1 MGDSHGEW
9 EPAELGCLS
18 ALFGIPGIALI
29 VVSALEGDVVAAIIG
44 SVLIFVASHPW
55 KWIPALR
62 ARALEEQWR
71 REEEE
76 RQREEERRRA
86 RLERQLKKIMSLAH
100 LTESIIQKAV
110 RDATDN
116 ENSLWLSALLI
127 IQEDFHNL
135 YEEFEG
141 GSLSHKDAKARFLEL
156 REQAEVLSTPP
167 PTAGTTEESKK
178 EPTYYEVLGVDPSA
192 SQEEIKKAY
201 RVKVKQYHPDMF
213 TSQPEWVKE
222 QAERMSRT
230 LNEAYEELS
239 DAKRRNDY
247 DEKIRRES

>member
-1 MGDSHGEW
+1 MGDWQSDW
-9 EPAELGCLS
+9 EPGELGCWCAIWGIIGIGSLVYRS
-18 ALFGIPGIALI
+18 LGGEMWAAIFGIVCI
-29 VVSALEGDVVAAIIG
+29 VLA
-44 SVLIFVASHPW
+44 SVPW

-86 RLERQLKKIMSLAH
+86 RLERQRKKIMSLAH

>member
-1 MGDSHGEW
+1 MSDGEEFW
-9 EPAELGCLS
+9 TKGTIGCWCV
-18 ALFGIPGIALI
+18 FWGIPGIVWLVYGSLEGNVGMAI
-29 VVSALEGDVVAAIIG
+29 FGVVSIVLA
-44 SVLIFVASHPW
+44 SVPW

-76 RQREEERRRA
+76 RRREEEQRRA
-86 RLERQLKKIMSLAH
+86 RLERQRKKIMDLAH
-100 LTESIIQKAV
+100 LTENMIQKAV
-110 RDATDN
+110 RDATDT

-127 IQEDFHNL
+127 IQEDFRNL

-141 GSLSHKDAKARFLEL
+141 GGLSHKDAKARFLDL

-167 PTAGTTEESKK
+167 PTTGTTEESKK

-222 QAERMSRT
+222 QAERMSRK